1 MTKVTSFSTSQEEAD
16 TRMFLHSQYALNTL
30 QGNIVINSP
39 DTDVFIS
46 LMVSEKIIANINF
59 KTSTK
64 NKARIISFNKDKESL
79 KDKYDAVVSAGLACF
94 TKALLSL
101 HEFMGCAV
109 PLLVQGNQ
117 RDLKQWKKKNVDYI
131 KLFESLGEDW
141 NLEEGIIKYI
151 KGFVCLLYGYS
162 DMKDVNM
169 LQYKLLCEEKGD
181 CCCVK
186 LLSCRSS

>member
-16 TRMFLHSQYALNTL
+16 TQMFLHSQYALNTL
-30 QGNIVINSP
+30 QGHIVINSP

-117 RDLKQWKKKNVDYI
+117 RDLKQWKKKTLTI
-131 KLFESLGEDW
+131 
-141 NLEEGIIKYI
+141 
-151 KGFVCLLYGYS
+151 
-162 DMKDVNM
+162 
-169 LQYKLLCEEKGD
+169 
-181 CCCVK
+181 
-186 LLSCRSS
+186 